1 MSNLINPLLVKGYI
15 DEQDTGSAQGCYIG
29 ADTLF
34 EGEQA
39 AEKAIR
45 AERERLMY
53 IRNLKQS
60 IADLKRELTQCS
72 VYHHRKRERI
82 ESEIRELEEKLK
94 HINNKL

>member
-1 MSNLINPLLVKGYI
+1 MSNLINPWLVEGYV
-15 DEQDTGSAQGCYIG
+15 DEQDTGSVQGCYTG

-34 EGEQA
+34 EGEMA

-45 AERERLMY
+45 EERERLMY

-60 IADLKRELTQCS
+60 IADLKRELAQCS
-72 VYHHRKRERI
+72 VSHHRKRERI

-94 HINNKL
+94 YTNNKL

>member
-1 MSNLINPLLVKGYI
+1 MSNLINPWLVEGYV

-34 EGEQA
+34 EGEMA

-45 AERERLMY
+45 TQREKWIH

-60 IADLKRELTQCS
+60 IKDLKRELAQCS

-82 ESEIRELEEKLK
+82 ENKICELEEQLK
-94 HINNKL
+94 QINGL

>member
-1 MSNLINPLLVKGYI
+1 MSNLINPWLVEGYV
-15 DEQDTGSAQGCYIG
+15 DEQDTRSAQGCYIG

-34 EGEQA
+34 EGEMA

-60 IADLKRELTQCS
+60 IADLKRELAQCS
-72 VYHHRKRERI
+72 KYHNRKRESI
-82 ESEIRELEEKLK
+82 EDKINELENKLK
-94 HINNKL
+94 QIE

>member
-1 MSNLINPLLVKGYI
+1 MSNLINPWLVEGYV

-34 EGEQA
+34 EGEMA
-39 AEKAIR
+39 AEKAIQ

-60 IADLKRELTQCS
+60 IKDLKCKLAQCS

-82 ESEIRELEEKLK
+82 ENKICELENKLK
-94 HINNKL
+94 QIE

>member
-1 MSNLINPLLVKGYI
+1 MSNLINPWLVEGYV

-34 EGEQA
+34 EGEMA
-39 AEKAIR
+39 AEKAIQ
-45 AERERLMY
+45 AERERLIY

-60 IADLKRELTQCS
+60 IKDLKRELAQCS

-82 ESEIRELEEKLK
+82 ENKICELENELK
-94 HINNKL
+94 QIE